1 MNTEVKRIIR
11 LLIVLCTMFIS
22 LILYIS
28 YFQIFTADKIVGN
41 SYNKR
46 QWINEENILR
56 GNIADRKGV
65 VLVSSEKRDGTQARA
80 YKYSEIYSHIIGYSY
95 KEYGKSGIESVYN
108 KELLG
113 LKDMNPIEELKNIL
127 TDGEALGNNLILTVD
142 HDIQS
147 YAYKLLNGKK
157 GAIVLMNPKNGEI
170 YAMVS
175 SPSFNPSNLK
185 EKWEDIVSS
194 EDSPLLNRATMGVY
208 TPGSIFKIIVAAAAL
223 ERDKISETYNCEGSI
238 NIDGYILKDY
248 QGSAHGEINLGEALA
263 QSCNV
268 AFSQIGLE
276 LGEDKLRKTSEKFML
291 NSNIPF
297 DLRTAKSIFPEKIS
311 NKPELGASAIGQG
324 KLLVT
329 PLNMVMVASA
339 IANNGDIVKP
349 ILVKEIVNNEGKV
362 LKSSKTEI
370 LSKATS
376 VEVSQGLKEMMIQT
390 VEKGTGKKAR
400 IKNIKVAGK
409 TGTAQ
414 NETGKEHAWFVGFA
428 PADEPLVSVVVII
441 ENSGKTGG
449 TEAAPIAGD
458 LMKKAIQVLNKK

>member
-1 MNTEVKRIIR
+1 MNTESKRIIR
-11 LLIVLCTMFIS
+11 ILIVLCSMFIS

-28 YFQIFTADKIVGN
+28 YFQIFNAEKIVGN

-46 QWINEENILR
+46 QWIDEENIIR
-56 GNIADRKGV
+56 GDIADRKGV
-65 VLVSSEKRDGTQARA
+65 VLASSEKNDKIQTRS
-80 YKYSEIYSHIIGYSY
+80 YKYGQLYSHIIGYSY

-113 LKDMNPIEELKNIL
+113 LKDINPIEELKNIL
-127 TDGEALGNNLILTVD
+127 TDGDAIGNNIILTID

-147 YAYKLLNGKK
+147 YAYKLLNGRK
-157 GAIVLMNPKNGEI
+157 GSIVLMNPKTGEI
-170 YAMVS
+170 YSIMS
-175 SPSFNPSNLK
+175 SPSFDPSKLK
-185 EKWEDIVSS
+185 EKWDDIVSN

-208 TPGSIFKIIVAAAAL
+208 APGSIFKIIVAAAAL
-223 ERDKISETYNCEGSI
+223 ENNMASETYKCEGSI
-238 NIDGYILKDY
+238 SIDGYMLKDH
-248 QGSAHGEINLGEALA
+248 QEKAHGEISLEEALV

-268 AFSQIGLE
+268 TFSQIGLE
-276 LGEDKLRKTSEKFML
+276 LGEEKLKKTSERFMF

-297 DLRTAKSIFPEKIS
+297 ELRTTKSIFPEKIS
-311 NKPELGASAIGQG
+311 TKPELGATAIGQG

-329 PLNMVMVASA
+329 PLNMVMVSSA

-349 ILVKEIVNNEGKV
+349 ILVKEIVSNEGKII
-362 LKSSKTEI
+362 KKNKTET

-376 VEVSQGLKEMMIQT
+376 LEVSEKLKEMMIET

-428 PADEPLVSVVVII
+428 PADDPLVSVVVII

-458 LMKKAIQVLNKK
+458 LMKKAIQILNKK